1 MKKKV
6 TKRTPEIVPQEP
18 KKKLTIHPNILEI
31 GLFSFAFVMLFLIAW
46 QTIFPMQMRKREMST
61 LPKQIAKRLASHQ
74 AATNSATFRVP
85 ILMYHYVEYVHDQ
98 RDTIRKS
105 LALTPFVFE
114 KQLQT
119 LIGGGYTF
127 ITTKDMADVLDG
139 KARLPDKPIILTFD
153 DGYGDFYTDV
163 FPLLKK
169 YNARA
174 VAYIVPGFSDKL
186 NYMTSAQVGE
196 VAKSGIVEIAAH
208 TMHHVWLKGMS
219 KEQATYEI
227 EESKKMLEAN
237 YGIPVVSFAYPYGAF
252 DAQAAAIAKKVG
264 FRTAVSTV
272 PGIESSKNNQFFL
285 YRIRPGGRTG
295 QDFLNFL
302 SQSTFKAW

>member
-1 MKKKV
+1 MKKKR
-6 TKRTPEIVPQEP
+6 KPAP
-18 KKKLTIHPNILEI
+18 KKNFHVSSRVLEI
-31 GLFSFAFVMLFLIAW
+31 GFFACAFVVLVIVSW
-46 QTIFPMQMRKREMST
+46 QTVFPIHMRKREVSR
-61 LPKQIAKRLASHQ
+61 LPKQIEKQLATQQ
-74 AATNSATFRVP
+74 ASFSATFRVP
-85 ILMYHYVEYVHDQ
+85 ILMYHYVEYVTDE

-105 LALTPFVFE
+105 LALTPNIFE

-119 LIGGGYTF
+119 LIGDGYTF
-127 ITTKDMADVLDG
+127 ITTKDLADVLDG

-169 YNARA
+169 YNVRA
-174 VAYIVPGFSDKL
+174 VAYVVPGFSDKL
-186 NYMTSAQVGE
+186 NYMTSAQVTE

-237 YGIPVVSFAYPYGAF
+237 YGISVVSFAYPYGAF
-252 DAQAAAIAKKVG
+252 DEQAADIAKKAG

-272 PGIESSKNNQFFL
+272 PGIKFSKNNQYFL

-302 SQSTFKAW
+302 SQNSFKAW

>member
-6 TKRTPEIVPQEP
+6 TKRTPEVSSQEP
-18 KKKLTIHPNILEI
+18 KKKLTIHSSVLEV
-31 GLFSFAFVMLFLIAW
+31 GLFFLAFVMLLLVAW
-46 QTIFPMQMRKREMST
+46 QTIFPLQMRKREIST
-61 LPKQIAKRLASHQ
+61 LPRQIAKKLSQQQSAANLA
-74 AATNSATFRVP
+74 TLRVP

-105 LALTPFVFE
+105 LSLTPFVFE

-119 LIGGGYTF
+119 LIGGGYAF
-127 ITTKDMADVLDG
+127 ITTKDLAEVLDG
-139 KARLPDKPIILTFD
+139 KARLPVKPIILTFD

-169 YNARA
+169 YNVRA

-219 KEQATYEI
+219 KEHATYEI

-252 DAQAAAIAKKVG
+252 DEQAAAIVKKAG

-302 SQSTFKAW
+302 SQSTFKPW

>member
-1 MKKKV
+1 MKKKR
-6 TKRTPEIVPQEP
+6 KPAP
-18 KKKLTIHPNILEI
+18 KKNFQVSSRVLEI
-31 GLFSFAFVMLFLIAW
+31 GFFVCASVVLLLVVW
-46 QTIFPMQMRKREMST
+46 QTVLPAHIQRKEVSK
-61 LPKQIAKRLASHQ
+61 LPKQIEKRLSLQ
-74 AATNSATFRVP
+74 STTNSATFRVP
-85 ILMYHYVEYVHDQ
+85 ILMYHYVEYVHDE
-98 RDTIRKS
+98 RDTIRKTLS
-105 LALTPFVFE
+105 LTPFVFE

-119 LIGGGYTF
+119 LIGDGYTF
-127 ITTKDMADVLDG
+127 ITTKDLADVLDG
-139 KARLPDKPIILTFD
+139 RARLPAKPIILTFD

-169 YNARA
+169 YNVRA
-174 VAYIVPGFSDKL
+174 VAYVVPGFSDKL
-186 NYMTSAQVGE
+186 NYMTSAQVTE

-237 YGIPVVSFAYPYGAF
+237 YGISVVSFAYPYGAF
-252 DAQAAAIAKKVG
+252 DEQAADIAKKAG

-272 PGIESSKNNQFFL
+272 PGIKSSKNNQYFL

-302 SQSTFKAW
+302 SQNFFKAW